1 MARNILTV
9 DDSATIRRMVSFTF
23 KGAGH
28 NVFEA
33 EDGVAGLAVLKS
45 QKIELV
51 ITDVNMPNMG
61 GLEFTRQART
71 LPDYAAVPIVLLTT
85 ESDPNKKAEGKAAGA
100 TGWIVKPF
108 TPEQL
113 QAVLAKLFPNG

>member
-1 MARNILTV
+1 MARNIITV
-9 DDSATIRRMVSFTF
+9 DDSSTIRRMVSFTF

-28 NVFEA
+28 QVFEA

-45 QKIELV
+45 QPIDLI

-71 LPDYAAVPIVLLTT
+71 LPQYTATPIILLTT
-85 ESDPNKKAEGKAAGA
+85 ENDPAKKAEGKAAGA

-113 QAVLAKLFPNG
+113 LAVLTKLFPNG